1 MMTDMRTAFAE
12 EASALLDEDP
22 LAAVVLAE
30 ISADLFAKAAARHPD
45 RVLNVGIR
53 EQLMVSVGGGLA
65 LAGMRPIV
73 HTYAPFLVERAFEQ
87 VKLDL
92 AHQGGHAALVSIG
105 ASYDA
110 ARAGRTH
117 QAPEDVALVGS
128 VPGFSVVVPGH
139 PSEVPGLLREAV
151 SGLDSGSAY
160 LRLSTESNREARPL
174 WPGLQVVRS
183 GRRAV
188 VVAVGPMLDP
198 VLDAVG
204 DLDVTVAYTTT
215 VRPFDAEGLRS
226 LEASSGAVVLVEP
239 YLAGTSAFHASQA
252 LASRPHRLLSLGVQR
267 GELRRYGTPADHAAL
282 QGLDAAGIRRSVSR
296 FLGLT

>member
-1 MMTDMRTAFAE
+1 MSDMRTVFAE
-12 EASALLDEDP
+12 TASALLDEDP

-30 ISADLFAKAAARHPD
+30 ISVDMFGKAAARHPD

-73 HTYAPFLVERAFEQ
+73 HTYAPFLVERAYEQ

-92 AHQGGHAALVSIG
+92 GHQGVHAVLVSIG

-117 QAPEDVALVGS
+117 QAPEDVALLDS

-139 PSEVPGLLREAV
+139 PAEVEALLRGAVGALEA
-151 SGLDSGSAY
+151 GSTY
-160 LRLSTESNREARPL
+160 LRLSTEANLEARPVSAS
-174 WPGLQVVRS
+174 LQVIRS

-188 VVAVGPMLDP
+188 VVAVGPMLSP
-198 VLDAVG
+198 VLEAVA
-204 DLDVTVAYTTT
+204 DLDVTVAYATT
-215 VRPFDAEGLRS
+215 VRPFDDCGLRS
-226 LEASSGAVVLVEP
+226 LEAASGAVVLVEP
-239 YLAGTSAFHASQA
+239 YLAGTSSYRVSSA
-252 LASRPHRLLSLGVQR
+252 LASRPHRLLSLGVPR
-267 GELRRYGTPADHAAL
+267 VELRQYGTPAEHAAFH
-282 QGLDAAGIRRSVSR
+282 GLDAAGIRRSVTG